1 MTDYPFKKKN
11 KKEFQDAELLT
22 NFISFIQNYNHAG
35 SNNSND
41 NRVCDNN
48 SMIDSDWDAQSSD
61 WSIKQQSKEKI

>member
-11 KKEFQDAELLT
+11 KKEFQDVELLT

-35 SNNSND
+35 NDNSND

-48 SMIDSDWDAQSSD
+48 SMIDSDWDTQSSD

>member
-1 MTDYPFKKKN
+1 MDYPFKKKN

-35 SNNSND
+35 NNNSND

-48 SMIDSDWDAQSSD
+48 SMINSD
-61 WSIKQQSKEKI
+61 